1 LRALLAREKVV
12 GYGWF
17 AVSALATALHAPRWA
32 PGTLSRIL
40 AIKTDHIGDF
50 LLSLPAVRDFVR
62 REPDATIGYVVGSE
76 NRVLAERVPWIDEVH
91 VYDAK
96 RYARRSP
103 ASDDSVLDGILARG
117 WDLVIDL
124 TNESTSALSALR
136 RPSRHRRDIGT
147 YRLHEYLRGLGRRSG
162 PLAEHV
168 ASVFYRALGMPTP
181 DPIVPEGIR
190 TTEADHAEAA
200 ALLARAWPGDRQL
213 VALHAGATWEFR
225 RWPVAR
231 FAKVAQDLEERGYSA
246 VLVGGPNDREVS
258 AAVAQA
264 AGLSAA
270 RNLAG
275 QTSLPVVAAIFERV
289 ACAVANDGG
298 PMHLAAAQGAPVVG
312 IFGPQTPGWFAPIG
326 TTSRALWDKR
336 ECSPCS
342 QRHCVWGRA
351 RCLESIE
358 TERVLRTVLEVAR

>member
-1 LRALLAREKVV
+1 VV

-17 AVSALATALHAPRWA
+17 AVSALATALHAPRWS

-62 REPDATIGYVVGSE
+62 REPGAKVGYVVGSE
-76 NRVLAERVPWIDEVH
+76 NRVLAERVPWIHEVH

-96 RYARRSP
+96 RYTRRGLPSEEG
-103 ASDDSVLDGILARG
+103 VLRGILARG

-124 TNESTSALSALR
+124 TNESASTMAALR

-147 YRLHEYLRGLGRRSG
+147 YRLQQYLSGIGRRRG
-162 PLAEHV
+162 PLGEHV
-168 ASVFYRALGMPTP
+168 TSVFYRALGLPAP
-181 DPIVPEGIR
+181 DPIVPEGIL
-190 TTEADHAEAA
+190 TTEADRAEAA
-200 ALLARAWPGDRQL
+200 ALLARAWPGERPL
-213 VALHAGATWEFR
+213 VALHAGALWEFR
-225 RWPVAR
+225 RWPAAR
-231 FAKVAQDLEERGYSA
+231 FAKIALDLEERGYSVA
-246 VLVGGPNDREVS
+246 IVGGPNDREVS

-264 AGLSAA
+264 AGLAES

-275 QTSLPVVAAIFERV
+275 RTALPVLAAIFERAAAV
-289 ACAVANDGG
+289 VANDGG

-312 IFGPQTPGWFAPIG
+312 VFGPTAPTWFAPIG
-326 TTSRALWDKR
+326 RTSRALWDRR

-358 TERVLRTVLEVAR
+358 TDRVIRTVLEVAR